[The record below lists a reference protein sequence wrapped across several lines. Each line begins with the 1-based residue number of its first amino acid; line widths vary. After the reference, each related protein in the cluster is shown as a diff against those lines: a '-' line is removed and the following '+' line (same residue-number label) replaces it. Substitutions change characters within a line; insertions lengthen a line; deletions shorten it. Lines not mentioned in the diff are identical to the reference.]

1 MTEDNKRM
9 SKLMERRSGED
20 RRKIYSLKYFT
31 DGGKERRSGLERRVA
46 SERRAECFRVSNW
59 SSVCLD
65 KDDIDNE
72 A

>member
-1 MTEDNKRM
+1 MTEINKRK
-9 SKLMERRSGED
+9 SKLLERRSGED

-31 DGGKERRSGLERRVA
+31 DGGKERRSGLERRAA